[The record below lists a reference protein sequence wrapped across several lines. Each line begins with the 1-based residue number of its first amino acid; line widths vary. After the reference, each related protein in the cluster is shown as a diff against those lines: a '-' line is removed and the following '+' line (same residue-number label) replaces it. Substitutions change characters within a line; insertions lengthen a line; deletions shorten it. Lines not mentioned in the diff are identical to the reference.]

1 MAAVRRGAAAVAA
14 RLRAALFPRIAFPY
28 RVELKQGKK
37 YAWCSC
43 GHSRA
48 QPFCDGTHRTSAPDS
63 VPLRFTA
70 EADGKVWLCG
80 CKRTRTPPGATLRGS
95 ERRGEKTHVGSC
107 SIAVREWGLQ

>member
-1 MAAVRRGAAAVAA
+1 MTRQIRSSGRSGRCGMAAVRRGAAALAA

-48 QPFCDGTHRTSAPDS
+48 QVCGRGPGRKGCGMGAGSRSF
-63 VPLRFTA
+63 PLA
-70 EADGKVWLCG
+70 EPRLFFA
-80 CKRTRTPPGATLRGS
+80 S
-95 ERRGEKTHVGSC
+95 
-107 SIAVREWGLQ
+107 